1 MSKIVCDICGTT
13 YDDSTGP
20 CPVCGWNP
28 GATLDPSSE
37 NIDDIMSDD
46 YQLDEEEPDAAPQK
60 GKAVFDYDAV
70 NTGRRRPRPAAPQP
84 APVQEEEEEEETGSN
99 KFLVF
104 VPVSYTHLTLPTNS
118 LV

>member
-37 NIDDIMSDD
+37 NIDDIIRSAWEWEKKLKSAQSLSDI
-46 YQLDEEEPDAAPQK
+46 
-60 GKAVFDYDAV
+60 V
-70 NTGRRRPRPAAPQP
+70 
-84 APVQEEEEEEETGSN
+84 
-99 KFLVF
+99 
-104 VPVSYTHLTLPTNS
+104 
-118 LV
+118 

>member
-46 YQLDEEEPDAAPQK
+46 YQLDEEEPEAAQ
-60 GKAVFDYDAV
+60 F
-70 NTGRRRPRPAAPQP
+70 RRERRD
-84 APVQEEEEEEETGSN
+84 
-99 KFLVF
+99 
-104 VPVSYTHLTLPTNS
+104 NS
-118 LV
+118 LVEALGREALPIRRIEALAEALQHLDRNRRRRAFRLRLLDRTRARLPRNA